1 MTDIKRNSFLIYLD
15 TKDQIDMLSDEEVG
29 VLFRAIYRYC
39 MDGVVLETDNR
50 TLAFAFSMFKTSLD
64 RNTERYES
72 IVEVRRANGSKGGKK
87 RVENLRNQANQANQA
102 NATLLQANQANQ
114 ADRDSDSVRDSV
126 SDRDRESESEN
137 NNSDVLNNIL
147 SIAKACDDRK
157 LQRRKDAFISSLDQY
172 RQIYGDAMIDEF
184 ADYWTEPNKSQSKM
198 RYELERTWDLSRRLK
213 RWASNNIKQPN
224 NTNNGNTK
232 QPDQT
237 ESPRERSI
245 REAEEELKRRWAK
258 RGVHEEVSDDDITKM
273 PF

>member
-29 VLFRAIYRYC
+29 LLFRAIYRYC

-114 ADRDSDSVRDSV
+114 AVSVRDSV
-126 SDRDRESESEN
+126 SVSVSDSDSVREN
-137 NNSDVLNNIL
+137 NNNDVSNNIL
-147 SIAKACDDRK
+147 SIAKSCDERK
-157 LQRRKDAFISSLDQY
+157 LQRRKDKFVSSLEPY
-172 RQIYGDAMIDEF
+172 KETYGDAMVEEF
-184 ADYWTEPNKSQSKM
+184 SDYWTEPNKSKTKM
-198 RYELERTWDLSRRLK
+198 RFEMERTWDLNRRLK
-213 RWASNNIKQPN
+213 RWASNRINQHNNNNDNGNNNQPN
-224 NTNNGNTK
+224 K
-232 QPDQT
+232 T
-237 ESPRERSI
+237 ESARERSI
-245 REAEEELKRRWAK
+245 RENEEEIEREWA
-258 RGVHEEVSDDDITKM
+258 RILNGQG
-273 PF
+273 

>member
-1 MTDIKRNSFLIYLD
+1 
-15 TKDQIDMLSDEEVG
+15 MLSDEEVG
-29 VLFRAIYRYC
+29 LLFRAIYRYC
-39 MDGVVLETDNR
+39 LDGVVLETDNR

-114 ADRDSDSVRDSV
+114 AVSVRDSV
-126 SDRDRESESEN
+126 SVSVSDSDSVREN
-137 NNSDVLNNIL
+137 NNNDVFNNIL
-147 SIAKACDDRK
+147 SIAKSCDDRK
-157 LQRRKDAFISSLDQY
+157 LQRRKDTFISSLDQY